1 MVDNSLS
8 PHGGVLV
15 ERILTH
21 QEAKDKIRGLP
32 RLAVRDQIA
41 RECVNLAYGFFA
53 PLDGFM
59 SRADVDSV
67 AQNMTLES
75 GYVWSIPI
83 VFDVDQ
89 EELTSLEV
97 ASGDSIVLTYEQQP
111 LALLEIQEIYSYD
124 IQYLAQRVYGTT
136 DQAHP
141 GVRRIYAYRDRFVAG
156 QITLVNPP
164 VINAPFSGFWL
175 TPRQLRKSFADLG
188 WTRVVAHQSRNVPH
202 AGHEA
207 IMKGAWLA
215 AGADGILVSAVIGEK
230 KTGDYIDEAIVLA
243 HDRLREAGI
252 FKQDVHLTTTLLW
265 DMRYAGPREAVF
277 HALVRKN
284 LGCTHHM
291 FGRDHAGVGNFYD
304 TYSAHKIFDDL
315 PDLGIESVLT
325 LEWWYCPVCAGVS
338 YEGLCGHRDQKQD
351 LSGTLIRSIIQGGVE
366 PSPLSLR
373 SEVLDVVKE
382 CAEKYGFGSPFV
394 TDDYLQNRTP
404 VMSMHT
410 MDCLCPG
417 EQ

>member
-15 ERILTH
+15 ERVLTH

-67 AQNMTLES
+67 ARNMTLES

-141 GVRRIYAYRDRFVAG
+141 GVRRTYAYRDRFVAG

-230 KTGDYIDEAIVLA
+230 KTGDYIDEAIVHA
-243 HDRLREAGI
+243 HDRLREVGI

-265 DMRYAGPREAVF
+265 ICDTPDPERRFSTPWC
-277 HALVRKN
+277 VR
-284 LGCTHHM
+284 TW
-291 FGRDHAGVGNFYD
+291 D
-304 TYSAHKIFDDL
+304 
-315 PDLGIESVLT
+315 VLT
-325 LEWWYCPVCAGVS
+325 ICSAGTTPES
-338 YEGLCGHRDQKQD
+338 AIF
-351 LSGTLIRSIIQGGVE
+351 T
-366 PSPLSLR
+366 
-373 SEVLDVVKE
+373 
-382 CAEKYGFGSPFV
+382 
-394 TDDYLQNRTP
+394 TRTP
-404 VMSMHT
+404 RTRSST
-410 MDCLCPG
+410 TCPTSV
-417 EQ
+417 